1 MSAGLSWYNK
11 ISHVLASREVPIEN
25 GVANAYVDGT
35 TMKNSGYELAVSVTP
50 VRTKD
55 FTWSLSF
62 NTSKVRNTVRNN
74 QRENTRDDYL
84 NGTAI
89 VSGESTEL
97 FTGLHLTGWFRL
109 MEDRPSSIWI

>member
-1 MSAGLSWYNK
+1 M
-11 ISHVLASREVPIEN
+11 PIEN

-62 NTSKVRNTVRNN
+62 NTSKVKI
-74 QRENTRDDYL
+74 QFGII
-84 NGTAI
+84 NGKIPGMIILTGLRLL
-89 VSGESTEL
+89 VEKSTEL
-97 FTGLHLTGWFRL
+97 FTGLHLTGWIRL
-109 MEDRPSSIWI
+109 MEDRPSRIWI

>member
-62 NTSKVRNTVRNN
+62 NTSKVRNTVGII
-74 QRENTRDDYL
+74 
-84 NGTAI
+84 NGKI
-89 VSGESTEL
+89 PGMIIL
-97 FTGLHLTGWFRL
+97 TGLRL
-109 MEDRPSSIWI
+109 LVEKVRNFLRVCI